1 MLHIWFVMNKPTF
14 GLRGRLDRFGV
25 LLSGLCMVHC
35 LAGLFLLGAF
45 GLGGSVL
52 FDPAIHRFG
61 LMIAFALGVLTIG
74 MNAVRHGHR
83 LPLLLGGAGLVLM
96 GSAILAG
103 HSAAEAVLTIGG
115 VALVASAHLVNL
127 RRTH

>member
-1 MLHIWFVMNKPTF
+1 MNEAMF
-14 GLRGRLDRFGV
+14 GLRGRLDRLGV
-25 LLSGLCMVHC
+25 VLSGLCMVHC
-35 LAGLFLLGAF
+35 LAGLFILGAF
-45 GLGGSVL
+45 GLGGSVF

-83 LPLLLGGAGLVLM
+83 LPLLLGGAGLMLM
-96 GSAILAG
+96 GSAIVAG
-103 HSAAEAVLTIGG
+103 HGAAEAVLTIGG
-115 VALVASAHLVNL
+115 VVLVASAHVVNL

>member
-1 MLHIWFVMNKPTF
+1 MNEAMF
-14 GLRGRLDRFGV
+14 GLRGRLDRLGV
-25 LLSGLCMVHC
+25 VLSGLCMVHC

-83 LPLLLGGAGLVLM
+83 LPLVLGCAGLMLM

-103 HSAAEAVLTIGG
+103 HGAAEAGLTIGG
-115 VALVASAHLVNL
+115 VVLVASAHVVNL

>member
-1 MLHIWFVMNKPTF
+1 MNEAMF
-14 GLRGRLDRFGV
+14 GLRGRLDRLGV
-25 LLSGLCMVHC
+25 VLSGLCMVHC
-35 LAGLFLLGAF
+35 LAGLFVLGAF

-83 LPLLLGGAGLVLM
+83 LPLVLGCTGLMLM
-96 GSAILAG
+96 ASAILAG
-103 HSAAEAVLTIGG
+103 HGAAEAGLTIGG
-115 VALVASAHLVNL
+115 VVLVASAHVVNL

>member
-1 MLHIWFVMNKPTF
+1 MNDAMF
-14 GLRGRLDRFGV
+14 GLRGRLDRVGV
-25 LLSGLCMVHC
+25 VLSGLCMVHC
-35 LAGLFLLGAF
+35 LAGLFLIGAF

-61 LMIAFALGVLTIG
+61 LVIAFALGVITIG

-83 LPLLLGGAGLVLM
+83 LPLALGGGGVLLM

-103 HSAAEAVLTIGG
+103 HSAFEAALTIGG
-115 VALVASAHLVNL
+115 VLLVAAAHMINL